1 MDLRLCQISQLNL
14 CRKTFLLNQP
24 DGSNKILFFPQRP
37 RWVQNSFQKDF
48 ALFTHAR
55 FVTNLKDQ
63 LEFKGARGS

>member
-1 MDLRLCQISQLNL
+1 MPEPAESLQENVSA
-14 CRKTFLLNQP
+14 QP